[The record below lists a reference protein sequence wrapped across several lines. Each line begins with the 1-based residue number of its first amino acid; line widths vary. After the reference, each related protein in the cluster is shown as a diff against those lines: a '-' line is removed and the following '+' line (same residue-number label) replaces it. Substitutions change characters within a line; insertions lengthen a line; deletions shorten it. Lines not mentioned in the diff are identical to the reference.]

1 MILYN
6 EPFLVRNGGRLEVA
20 YVRNRLRSSIERARQ
35 QAQSRRQQISEA
47 ELSYAGFL
55 RLAEPILRQLANAL
69 RAEGIA
75 FTLFTPEQS
84 LRLASDRSRVDFIEL
99 ALDTDLRPP
108 AVMLRTSYARG
119 SRTIEEERPLKEG
132 ATPDQISEEELL
144 ALLLEALA
152 PWLER

>member
-1 MILYN
+1 M
-6 EPFLVRNGGRLEVA
+6 EVA

-35 QAQSRRQQISEA
+35 QAQSRRQQIGEA
-47 ELSYAGFL
+47 EQSYAGFL
-55 RLAEPILRQLANAL
+55 KVAEPVLRQLANAL
-69 RAEGIA
+69 RVEGIA

-99 ALDTDLRPP
+99 TLDTGTRPP

-119 SRTIEEERPLKEG
+119 SRTIEEERPLKAD

-144 ALLLEALA
+144 AVLLDALS

>member
-1 MILYN
+1 
-6 EPFLVRNGGRLEVA
+6 LEVA

-35 QAQSRRQQISEA
+35 QAQSRRQQITEA
-47 ELSYAGFL
+47 EHSYAGFL
-55 RLAEPILRQLANAL
+55 KVADPVLRQLANAL
-69 RAEGIA
+69 RVEGIA

-99 ALDTDLRPP
+99 TLDTGTRPP

-119 SRTIEEERPLKEG
+119 SRTIEEERPLKAD

-144 ALLLEALA
+144 AVLLDALS

>member
-1 MILYN
+1 M
-6 EPFLVRNGGRLEVA
+6 EVA

-47 ELSYAGFL
+47 EQSYAGFL
-55 RLAEPILRQLANAL
+55 KVAEPILRQLANAL
-69 RAEGIA
+69 RVEGIA

-84 LRLASDRSRVDFIEL
+84 LRLASDRSRVDYIEL
-99 ALDTDLRPP
+99 TLDTDTQPP

-119 SRTIEEERPLKEG
+119 SRTVEEERPLKAG

-144 ALLLEALA
+144 TLLLDALS